1 MHSKKKHTKKRYSL
15 HCLIAWIK
23 EDEEEA
29 CNFIKIA
36 IYNKRG
42 WGEQD
47 NGAYNKK
54 NNAIYYENRE
64 AYIKFI
70 GKFGP
75 AMTGVSFWNN
85 NKTNMALSELLT
97 VTDEAFIHLCMINYA
112 PTWKAQEKQKSGE
125 TNIRVPVSEIHCEM
139 TILLQTKC

>member
-1 MHSKKKHTKKRYSL
+1 ML
-15 HCLIAWIK
+15 AWIK
-23 EDEEEA
+23 EEEEEA
-29 CNFIKIA
+29 CNIIKIA

-42 WGEQD
+42 WGEQED
-47 NGAYNKK
+47 GTASNK
-54 NNAIYYENRE
+54 NENDIYYENQE

-85 NKTNMALSELLT
+85 NKTNMVLSELLT
-97 VTDEAFIHLCMINYA
+97 VTDEAFIHLCMVNYA

-125 TNIRVPVSEIHCEM
+125 MNIQVPVSENHCEM
-139 TILLQTKC
+139 MML

>member
-1 MHSKKKHTKKRYSL
+1 MQFHQNSHLQQTWMGRTRQWSFY
-15 HCLIAWIK
+15 
-23 EDEEEA
+23 
-29 CNFIKIA
+29 
-36 IYNKRG
+36 
-42 WGEQD
+42 Q
-47 NGAYNKK
+47 K

-85 NKTNMALSELLT
+85 NKTNTVLSELLT
-97 VTDEAFIHLCMINYA
+97 VTDEAFIHLCMVNYA

-139 TILLQTKC
+139 MML